1 MTSRDHRSIG
11 EVLSLLADEYPDLTV
26 SKIRFLESKGLIA
39 PERTPSG
46 YRKFYEA
53 DVERLRWVLEQQR
66 DHYLPLKEIK
76 RRLDDEAP
84 PSSWAEIGRV
94 DEAAE
99 ASEDSEDGAAA
110 SSELLSS
117 ELLEG
122 SVSLT
127 AAELANVVDVNVTLV
142 YELIRLGL
150 IAPTSGGLRV
160 NADESL
166 FDHEAMLTVRAVVAF
181 LEHGVPARSLR
192 MYKVA
197 ADREA
202 GVFEQVVSSLIARGD
217 RARLRHEL
225 TELVDLADK
234 LRRSLLRRLLSPHLG

>member
-1 MTSRDHRSIG
+1 MTNRDHRSIG
-11 EVLSLLADEYPDLTV
+11 KVLSLLAEEYPDLTV

-66 DHYLPLKEIK
+66 DHHLPLKEIK

-84 PSSWAEIGRV
+84 QSGRAEIERS
-94 DEAAE
+94 DKAAE
-99 ASEDSEDGAAA
+99 ASENGAAVSA
-110 SSELLSS
+110 EMF
-117 ELLEG
+117 EG

-142 YELIRLGL
+142 HELIRLGL
-150 IAPTSGGLRV
+150 IAPISGGLRV
-160 NADESL
+160 NPDESL

-181 LEHGVPARSLR
+181 VEHGVPARSLR

-217 RARLRHEL
+217 RARIRHEL
-225 TELVDLADK
+225 AELVDLADK
-234 LRRSLLRRLLSPHLG
+234 LRRSLLRRALSPHLG

>member
-11 EVLSLLADEYPDLTV
+11 KVLSLLAEEYPDLTV

-66 DHYLPLKEIK
+66 DHHLPLKEIK

-84 PSSWAEIGRV
+84 QSGRAEIERS
-94 DEAAE
+94 DKAAE
-99 ASEDSEDGAAA
+99 ASEDDAAA
-110 SSELLSS
+110 SAELF
-117 ELLEG
+117 EG

-142 YELIRLGL
+142 HELIRLGL
-150 IAPTSGGLRV
+150 ITPISGGLRV
-160 NADESL
+160 NPDESL

-181 LEHGVPARSLR
+181 VEHGVPARSLR

-217 RARLRHEL
+217 RARIRHEL
-225 TELVDLADK
+225 AELVDLADK
-234 LRRSLLRRLLSPHLG
+234 LRRSLLRRALSPHLG